1 MRHTT
6 VAWPYTQAHTLT
18 KRKRNGTGL
27 LLHTTAA
34 TTTTTTAA
42 AAKQEWHNGV
52 DTYHLPPP
60 PITVYP

>member
-42 AAKQEWHNGV
+42 AKQEWHNGV